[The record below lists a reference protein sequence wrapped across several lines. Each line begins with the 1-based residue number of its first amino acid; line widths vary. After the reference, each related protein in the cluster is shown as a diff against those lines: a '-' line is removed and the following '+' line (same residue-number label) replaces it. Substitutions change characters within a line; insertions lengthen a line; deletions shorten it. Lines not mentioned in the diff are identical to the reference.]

1 MNFLAAVSVGLGVT
15 LFFDLGEGLLGR
27 AVDFQLKDKDTF
39 GGLGDQIGAAMGL
52 PVFGGDAE
60 EAARGQQDIE
70 DTLEGEF
77 LDVVFFGTVG
87 DLPKKVA
94 KSAPIRARLTM
105 LR

>member
-15 LFFDLGEGLLGR
+15 FFLDLGEGLLGC
-27 AVDFQLKDKDTF
+27 AVDFELEDEDAF

-77 LDVVFFGTVG
+77 LDVVF
-87 DLPKKVA
+87 LPKKVA